1 LTSFS
6 SVPLIAT
13 FYIGLAIFAIA
24 ALFAAGIV
32 LQWALLDRPVSGWA
46 SLIVSIWMIGAMIIS
61 FIGVLGIYLGKVFA
75 EVKQRPYTI
84 VREVH
89 GRGSH

>member
-1 LTSFS
+1 
-6 SVPLIAT
+6 
-13 FYIGLAIFAIA
+13 
-24 ALFAAGIV
+24 
-32 LQWALLDRPVSGWA
+32 
-46 SLIVSIWMIGAMIIS
+46 MIGAMIIS